1 MTLATRAFTLTV
13 VALGVI
19 SKSWSHPSPNNAVA
33 PPGSPVTPRALP
45 PFPTPASLGEGAKG
59 KDPTA
64 TNGPLPVGSRESKR
78 SFPFGSNGANAVKKP
93 CPCGCPNCTCT
104 CGCGVKSPTITSI
117 QKQESLD
124 ADMQFD
130 IIIHKVSR
138 VDYNA
143 DQKLT
148 HINHG

>member
-1 MTLATRAFTLTV
+1 MTLASRVFPLTV
-13 VALGVI
+13 MALALI
-19 SKSWSHPSPNNAVA
+19 SNSRAHPSPDNAIA

-45 PFPTPASLGEGAKG
+45 PFPTPASLGES
-59 KDPTA
+59 A
-64 TNGPLPVGSRESKR
+64 TTPLSVENRESKR
-78 SFPFGSNGANAVKKP
+78 SFPFGSTGSVKKP

-104 CGCGVKSPTITSI
+104 CGCGVKSPSITLM

-148 HINHG
+148 HINPA